1 VTKTWAYGGAAI
13 AALLSVIV
21 IGSTVRIAGENTV
34 DERTLREYAGAYRWS
49 TDGFVYL
56 QLWNEFAGVNELV
69 AFDESGE
76 VRTLYPA
83 ERDRFTAG
91 PGAAVPTPVESRIE
105 FERNATGAVV
115 SLTWRREGTAPRK
128 ALRLDSETHEDV
140 RFTHGDLVLAG
151 TLIAP
156 RAAGPHP
163 AVVLVHGSGPAARE
177 AVLPYARFL
186 VRRGLAVLAY
196 DKRGVGG
203 STGDWDRATFDDLA
217 ADVVA
222 AAAWLRTRRDIDPGR
237 IGLLGISQAGWVMP
251 LAAARVRDLAFLISI
266 SGPGIA
272 AAETTLDQARNEMT
286 SRGMRPQAVDRVVS
300 LMQRQYDYVRTGAG
314 WDAYLAERSALAA
327 RMGPAPPDTF
337 PDVPDHPLW
346 DRIRRLYFYDP
357 APTLRQLRVPT
368 LALFGAL
375 DNNIVA
381 EKNQAAWEAALKAGG
396 HPDYTLRVL
405 PGADHLQLEARIGSN
420 AEMPSLQR
428 FVPDYFTT
436 VERWLAARAIIPAR

>member
-1 VTKTWAYGGAAI
+1 VTKRWAYGGVAI
-13 AALLSVIV
+13 AVLVGATI
-21 IGSTVRIAGENTV
+21 IGSTVRTAGEITA
-34 DERTLREYAGAYRWS
+34 DERTLREYAGAWRWS
-49 TDGFVYL
+49 TEGFVYL

-83 ERDRFTAG
+83 ERDGFTAG

-105 FERNATGAVV
+105 FERNAAGAVV
-115 SLTWRREGTAPRK
+115 SLTWRREGAPPRTAR
-128 ALRLDSETHEDV
+128 RLDSETHEDV
-140 RFTHGDLVLAG
+140 RFTHGDIALAG
-151 TLIAP
+151 TLITP
-156 RAAGPHP
+156 RTTGPHP

-177 AVLPYARFL
+177 TVLPYARFL
-186 VRRGLAVLAY
+186 VRRGVAVLGY

-222 AAAWLRTRRDIDPGR
+222 ATAWLRTRPDIDPRR

-251 LAAARVRDLAFLISI
+251 LAANRARDLAFLISI
-266 SGPGIA
+266 SGPGLA

-286 SRGMRPQAVDRVVS
+286 ARGMRPQAVDRIVS
-300 LMQRQYDYVRTGAG
+300 LMQRQYDYARTGQG

-327 RMGPAPPDTF
+327 RMGSAPPDTF
-337 PDVPDHPLW
+337 PDAPDHPLW
-346 DRIRRLYFYDP
+346 DRVRRLYFHEP
-357 APTLRQLRVPT
+357 APVLRQLRVPT

-381 EKNQAAWEAALKAGG
+381 DKNRAAWEAALAAGG

-405 PGADHLQLEARIGSN
+405 PRADHLLLEAKIGSN

-436 VERWLAARAIIPAR
+436 VESWLTARALIPAR